1 MKEEEY
7 TTIKVVFIGGMRMSE
22 EVKTI
27 DWKAIGK
34 ERQLKYEQK
43 INDWNNTVMH
53 YSEGRLSFPGLV
65 EVSTDDWGV
74 RIILTSEHHDRQVTL
89 SGAWEIIS
97 VGANNMS
104 AAYVNWNLSVIEQ
117 IKEEEE

>member
-1 MKEEEY
+1 MKKEEY

-65 EVSTDDWGV
+65 AVSTDDWGV
-74 RIILTSEHHDRQVTL
+74 RITVTSEHHGRPVTL

-97 VGANNMS
+97 VGPNSMS
-104 AAYVNWNLSVIEQ
+104 AAYVNWNLRVIEQ

>member
-1 MKEEEY
+1 
-7 TTIKVVFIGGMRMSE
+7 MSD

-43 INDWNNTVMH
+43 INEWNNTVMH
-53 YSEGRLSFPGLV
+53 YTEGRLSFPGLV

-74 RIILTSEHHDRQVTL
+74 RIIVTYEHYDRPVTL

-97 VGANNMS
+97 VGVNSMS
-104 AAYVNWNLSVIEQ
+104 AAYVNWNLSTIGQ
-117 IKEEEE
+117 IKEEGE

>member
-65 EVSTDDWGV
+65 ELSTDDWGV
-74 RIILTSEHHDRQVTL
+74 RITVISEHHDRPVTL

-97 VGANNMS
+97 VGPNSMS
-104 AAYVNWNLSVIEQ
+104 AAYVNWNLSTIGQ
-117 IKEEEE
+117 IKEEE

>member
-1 MKEEEY
+1 MSKH
-7 TTIKVVFIGGMRMSE
+7 SE
-22 EVKTI
+22 EIRTT

-34 ERQLKYEQK
+34 GKQHKYEQK

-74 RIILTSEHHDRQVTL
+74 RITVISEHHDRPVTL

-97 VGANNMS
+97 VGPNSMS
-104 AAYVNWNLSVIEQ
+104 AAYVNWNLSTIGQ

>member
-7 TTIKVVFIGGMRMSE
+7 TTIKVVFIGGKKMSE

-34 ERQLKYEQK
+34 ETQLKHEQK

-74 RIILTSEHHDRQVTL
+74 RITVTSEHHDRPVTL

-97 VGANNMS
+97 AGPNSIS

-117 IKEEEE
+117 VKGEEE

>member
-1 MKEEEY
+1 
-7 TTIKVVFIGGMRMSE
+7 MSD

-43 INDWNNTVMH
+43 INEWNNTVMH
-53 YSEGRLSFPGLV
+53 YTEGRLSFPGLV

-74 RIILTSEHHDRQVTL
+74 RIIVTSEHYDRPVTL

-97 VGANNMS
+97 VGVNSMS
-104 AAYVNWNLSVIEQ
+104 AAYVNWNLSTIGQ
-117 IKEEEE
+117 IKEEGE

>member
-7 TTIKVVFIGGMRMSE
+7 TTIKVVFIGGKKMSDE
-22 EVKTI
+22 IKMI
-27 DWKAIGK
+27 DWKEIGK
-34 ERQLKYEQK
+34 ETQRKHEQK

-53 YSEGRLSFPGLV
+53 YSEGRLSFPGSV

-74 RIILTSEHHDRQVTL
+74 RITVISEHHDRPVTL

-97 VGANNMS
+97 VGPNSMS
-104 AAYVNWNLSVIEQ
+104 AAYVNWNLSTIEQ
-117 IKEEEE
+117 IKVEDE

>member
-1 MKEEEY
+1 MSDE
-7 TTIKVVFIGGMRMSE
+7 IKM
-22 EVKTI
+22 I
-27 DWKAIGK
+27 DWKEIGK
-34 ERQLKYEQK
+34 EMQRKHEQK

-53 YSEGRLSFPGLV
+53 YSEGRLSFPGSV

-74 RIILTSEHHDRQVTL
+74 RITVISEHHDRPVTL

-97 VGANNMS
+97 VGPNSMS
-104 AAYVNWNLSVIEQ
+104 AAYVNWNLSTIEQ